1 VCGIKVLNISSNDE
15 AGGRWN
21 GFDAIEPLLDYGIES
36 KIAAF
41 WARTSTSDKSI
52 ELFPGRAIRLAAQ
65 AARVAEQLTGRQA
78 TFQFWSNQVLGMA
91 DFKNSDLIHLQIVHD
106 HLLTLSSIRR
116 ISMEKPTV
124 WTWHDLW
131 PITGHC
137 ISPVGCPRWEKGCG
151 NCPALETPIAVSR
164 DRTRQERA
172 RKERIFSSAALN
184 IHVSTNWMLKQVEK
198 KVENWNSRIF
208 QFPFGVDNNVFKP
221 SDKKSAKRTFGISED
236 AFVVAARA
244 TTDDTK
250 GFKELV
256 LALEKVVATGRKVMV
271 LTVQQEG
278 LVEKISKNVPHVE
291 LPWTN
296 DIHRLNDF
304 YNAADVFAMPS
315 KAETFGMMTL
325 EAMACGVP
333 AITVNNTATKE
344 VADCVDLEVSPENL
358 AHELAE
364 KISWCYDHPEE
375 LRKLGEA
382 GRQRAVTHYSLD
394 LYFSNLR
401 AMYEEVIRDHKRA
414 ASKP

>member
-1 VCGIKVLNISSNDE
+1 LQVLNISGADE

-21 GFDAIEPLLDYGIES
+21 GFDAIEPLKGYEIES
-36 KIAAF
+36 KIASF
-41 WARTSTSDKSI
+41 WAKTSDSPSSVA
-52 ELFPGRAIRLAAQ
+52 LFPGRATRILAE
-65 AARVAEQLTGRQA
+65 AARYAERISGRQS
-78 TFQFWSNQVLGMA
+78 TFQFWSNKLFDLPEFKAA
-91 DFKNSDLIHLQIVHD
+91 DLVHLQLVHD
-106 HLLTLSSIRR
+106 HLITLNSIR
-116 ISMEKPTV
+116 MVTQLKPTV
-124 WTWHDLW
+124 WTWHDFW

-137 ISPVGCPRWEKGCG
+137 ISPVGCPRWDEGCG
-151 NCPALETPIAVSR
+151 NCPALEIPIAVSW
-164 DRTRQERA
+164 DRTRQERT
-172 RKERIFSSAALN
+172 RKETLFSSSAIN
-184 IHVSTNWMLKQVEK
+184 IHVSTNWMRKQVETK
-198 KVENWNSRIF
+198 IEKWNSRIF
-208 QFPFGVDNNVFKP
+208 QFPFGVDNQAFKP
-221 SDKKSAKRTFGISED
+221 LDKMAARNLLGISQD
-236 AFVVAARA
+236 AFVIAARA

-296 DIHRLNDF
+296 DIHRLNNF

-333 AITVNNTATKE
+333 VITVNNTATKE
-344 VADCVDLEVSPENL
+344 VADCGDLEVSPENL
-358 AHELAE
+358 VHELAE
-364 KISWCYDHPEE
+364 KISWCFDHPEA

-382 GRQRAVTHYSLD
+382 GRQRAVTQYSLD

-401 AMYEEVIRDHKRA
+401 AMYEEVIRDHQRA

>member
-41 WARTSTSDKSI
+41 WAKTSTSEKSI

-65 AARVAEQLTGRQA
+65 AARATEQLTGRQA

-106 HLLTLSSIRR
+106 HLLTLNSIRR

-124 WTWHDLW
+124 WTWHDFW

-151 NCPALETPIAVSR
+151 NCPALEIPIAVSR
-164 DRTRQERA
+164 DRTRQEKA
-172 RKERIFSSAALN
+172 RKERIFSSASLN
-184 IHVSTNWMLKQVEK
+184 IHVSTNWMREQVER
-198 KVENWNSRIF
+198 KVLNWNCRIF
-208 QFPFGVDNNVFKP
+208 QFPFGVDNKVFKP
-221 SDKKSAKRTFGISED
+221 TDKEAAKRSFGINND
-236 AFVVAARA
+236 TFVVAARA
-244 TTDDTK
+244 TLDETK

-271 LTVQQEG
+271 LTVQQTG
-278 LVEKISKNVPHVE
+278 LVQKISKNVQHVE

-296 DIHRLNDF
+296 DIERLNLF
-304 YNAADVFAMPS
+304 YNSADVFAMPS

-344 VADCVDLEVSPENL
+344 VANCPDLEVSPENL
-358 AHELAE
+358 VEELAQ
-364 KISWCYDHPEE
+364 KISWCIDHPQ
-375 LRKLGEA
+375 LLSTLGKA
-382 GRQRAVTHYSLD
+382 GRQRAVENYSLD

-401 AMYEEVIRDHKRA
+401 AMYEQVIRDHHV
-414 ASKP
+414 